1 MADTSK
7 QGKAPNQIL
16 GLVLCIATPAVLV
29 VMLGAFGFKLIQESL
44 SHYEAPESAP
54 EEASAVTAAAPTP
67 APKAP
72 AAETAAAAPK
82 DNAPAEAPAPAGGSG
97 AVDPGL
103 METGKTVF
111 SSYCIA
117 CHGPDGKGLVPGM
130 APQLVDSK
138 ILTGPSE
145 ATAMTLLQGI
155 VPEGKFTGVMVAWK
169 DLLSDEQIAGVI
181 TYARN
186 SFGNSAPAVT
196 PDQIAWARDKYKDKE
211 GSFKRSEIEAVTSDL
226 PK

>member
-29 VMLGAFGFKLIQESL
+29 VMLGAFGIELMRGSL
-44 SHYEAPESAP
+44 NQYEAPEPAP
-54 EEASAVTAAAPTP
+54 EEASAVTAAASTP

-72 AAETAAAAPK
+72 AETAAAAPK
-82 DNAPAEAPAPAGGSG
+82 EGAPAESAAPAGGSG

-103 METGKTVF
+103 LETGKTVY

-138 ILTGPSE
+138 VLNGPSE

-169 DLLSDEQIAGVI
+169 DLLNDEQIAGVI
-181 TYARN
+181 TYSRN
-186 SFGNSAPAVT
+186 NFGNSAPAVT
-196 PDQIAWARDKYKDKE
+196 PDQIAFARDKYKDKE